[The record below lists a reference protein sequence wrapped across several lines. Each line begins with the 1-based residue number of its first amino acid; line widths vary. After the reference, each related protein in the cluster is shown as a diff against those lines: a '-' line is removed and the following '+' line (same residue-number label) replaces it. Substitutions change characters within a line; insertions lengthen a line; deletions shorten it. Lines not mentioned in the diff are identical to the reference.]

1 MTSTI
6 IRLFRS
12 TEEEYQVPGSD
23 SGSLR
28 EALGATRDPEFELKL
43 PDGWERHVPDDAD
56 KASLDASL
64 KRRLMSVN
72 RPDLHASLRVQLD
85 QAFANM
91 KEQSVVAYF
100 AATKESESG
109 AYLPGSI
116 VATIRRSPSGES
128 LDEYVT
134 HAIREYGAEPLFG
147 DKRFIRFE
155 RESTKTVDGGPLD
168 VTTIVYVTPIP
179 GSNRRRGLQLSATIV
194 RDPETS
200 ADDRNV
206 ITWKTALDICVS
218 TLRWT
223 SPVL

>member
-1 MTSTI
+1 M
-6 IRLFRS
+6 
-12 TEEEYQVPGSD
+12 PGSE

-28 EALGATRDPEFELKL
+28 EALGAKRDPEFELKL
-43 PDGWERHVPDDAD
+43 PDGWERHVPGDAD

-64 KRRLMSVN
+64 KKRLMSLN

-91 KEQSVVAYF
+91 KEQNVVAYF
-100 AATKESESG
+100 AATKESDSG
-109 AYLPGSI
+109 VYVPGSI

-128 LDEYVT
+128 LDGYVT
-134 HAIREYGAEPLFG
+134 HAIREYGAKPLFG

-155 RESTKTVDGGPLD
+155 RESTKAVDGGPVV

-179 GSNRRRGLQLSATIV
+179 GSNRRRGLQLSSTIV
-194 RDPETS
+194 REPEKSATDP
-200 ADDRNV
+200 DFV
-206 ITWKTALDICVS
+206 TWKMALDMCVS

-223 SPVL
+223 SPAL